1 MRATLLAI
9 ALTGCANVEPGTTEL
24 ARLDR
29 AGFEVS
35 VQPILAESCANPSCH
50 GRPERALSLYAPR
63 RFREDS
69 SRTHLDEPLT
79 PEELAHNFHAASA
92 LVDMQSIDQS
102 PLLRKSLGERS
113 GSYHGGG
120 VVFDGENDD
129 RYRTLRAWA
138 AGAP

>member
-1 MRATLLAI
+1 MRAALLAMGL
-9 ALTGCANVEPGTTEL
+9 AGCANVEPGTTEL

-29 AGFEVS
+29 TRFELS

-79 PEELAHNFHAASA
+79 SEELAHNFRAASA
-92 LVDMQSIDQS
+92 LVDPHALEQS

-129 RYRTLRAWA
+129 RYRTLLAWVG
-138 AGAP
+138 GAR